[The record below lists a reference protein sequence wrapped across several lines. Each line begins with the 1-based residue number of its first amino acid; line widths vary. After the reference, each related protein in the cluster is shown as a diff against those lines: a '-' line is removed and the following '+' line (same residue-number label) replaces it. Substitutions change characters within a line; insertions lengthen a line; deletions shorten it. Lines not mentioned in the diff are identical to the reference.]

1 MSEELPTLHVA
12 DIKAT
17 VPEERWLI
25 ESLWSR
31 TAVGVVGGCAKLGKS
46 WLGLDM
52 AVSVASA
59 TPCLGRFAV
68 EHPGDAL
75 VYLAEDALPDVR
87 GRIDALCQHR
97 RIRIESLPLH
107 VVTAPSLR
115 LDLDTDRERLK
126 TTLTRLKPR
135 LLLLDPLVRIH
146 RLDENS
152 AQDIAG
158 LLGFLRE
165 LNRTFELAVVLV
177 HHAGKKQR
185 RSPGQALRGSSD
197 IFAWTDS
204 SLFLARRKS
213 EILLTAEHRAAP
225 SPEPMVL
232 ELITDDDGDIPHLE
246 IKDNRQSE
254 TLDASKGTLSD
265 ELLNVLAE
273 AGHPLSR
280 TTLRARLRVKNQRLG
295 NALANLERKNLIL
308 RTPQGWQRNAQRK
321 SAGASGKPE
330 TLALPF
336 S

>member
-1 MSEELPTLHVA
+1 VTAELPVVRAA
-12 DIKAT
+12 DIEAT
-17 VPEERWLI
+17 PAGQSWLI

-31 TAVGVVGGCAKLGKS
+31 AAVGVVGGFAKLGKS

-68 EHPGDAL
+68 DHPGDTL

-87 GRIDALCQHR
+87 GRIDALCRHR
-97 RIRIESLPLH
+97 KIAIEALPLH

-115 LDLDTDRERLK
+115 LDLEADRARL
-126 TTLTRLKPR
+126 TATLARIRPR

-165 LNRTFELAVVLV
+165 LNRAFELAVVLV
-177 HHAGKKQR
+177 HHAGKKR
-185 RSPGQALRGSSD
+185 RQSPGQALRGSSD

-225 SPEPMVL
+225 SPVPMIL
-232 ELITDDDGDIPHLE
+232 ELVTGDDGRVPHLE
-246 IKDNRQSE
+246 IRDHRRPTEREATPGS
-254 TLDASKGTLSD
+254 LADSLLD
-265 ELLNVLAE
+265 EL
-273 AGHPLSR
+273 AGAGRPLSR
-280 TTLRARLRVKNQRLG
+280 TALRDRLRVKNERLG
-295 NALANLERKNLIL
+295 NALVDLERRGLL
-308 RTPQGWQRNAQRK
+308 SRTPQGWKRT
-321 SAGASGKPE
+321 ASGPAASRSDDPD
-330 TLALPF
+330 TLELPF